1 MNREG
6 IINMFFE
13 TSQKWE
19 KLNKRLEEYDKLFGE
34 QERKEYDV
42 KSNTHSLWNILLN
55 QPIYI
60 NPNYNPLTIEE
71 YFIPSTQNIVLWKT
85 YYIPPKYPNDS
96 SQ

>member
-34 QERKEYDV
+34 QERKEQQEL
-42 KSNTHSLWNILLN
+42 KEWSKKFRQKN
-55 QPIYI
+55 
-60 NPNYNPLTIEE
+60 
-71 YFIPSTQNIVLWKT
+71 
-85 YYIPPKYPNDS
+85 
-96 SQ
+96 

>member
-34 QERKEYDV
+34 QERKEQQEL
-42 KSNTHSLWNILLN
+42 KEWSKEFRQKN
-55 QPIYI
+55 
-60 NPNYNPLTIEE
+60 
-71 YFIPSTQNIVLWKT
+71 
-85 YYIPPKYPNDS
+85 
-96 SQ
+96 